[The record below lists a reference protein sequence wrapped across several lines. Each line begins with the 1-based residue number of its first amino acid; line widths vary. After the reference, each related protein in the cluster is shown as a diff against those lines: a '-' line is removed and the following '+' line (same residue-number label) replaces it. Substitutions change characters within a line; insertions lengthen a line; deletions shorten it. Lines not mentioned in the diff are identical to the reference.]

1 MEFKI
6 NRVSKHNED
15 FLKTIHQHQGLI
27 HKICNIYRDNKEDK
41 EDLFQ
46 EITYQL
52 WRSYPSFKGHSK
64 ITTWMY
70 KIALNTAMASFRKI
84 KAPISNV
91 KELPDIQAEINQEDI
106 RKEKLFWAIRQLDDA
121 EKAIISLYLDDYDI
135 AEIATI
141 TGITKNNVSVRLNR
155 IKNKIKTL
163 INI

>member
-1 MEFKI
+1 MSI
-6 NRVSKHNED
+6 QNED
-15 FLKTIHQHQGLI
+15 FLKTIHKHQGLI
-27 HKICNIYRDNKEDK
+27 HKVCNIYRDNREDK

-52 WRSYPSFKGHSK
+52 WKSYPKFEGKSK

-70 KIALNTAMASFRKI
+70 KIALNTAMASFRKT
-84 KAPISNV
+84 KVPISHV
-91 KELPDIQAEINQEDI
+91 KELPDIQSEIKQDDV
-106 RKEKLFWAIRQLDDA
+106 RKEKLFWAVRQLDDA
-121 EKAIISLYLDDYDI
+121 EKAIISLYLDDYDLT
-135 AEIATI
+135 EIADI

>member
-1 MEFKI
+1 M
-6 NRVSKHNED
+6 VLTQNED
-15 FLKTIHQHQGLI
+15 FLKTIHNHQGLI
-27 HKICNIYRDNKEDK
+27 HKVCNIYRDTKEDK

-52 WRSYPSFKGHSK
+52 WRSYPTFKGNSK

-84 KAPISNV
+84 KSPISNL

-106 RKEKLFWAIRQLDDA
+106 RTEKLFWAIRQLDAA
-121 EKAIISLYLDDYDI
+121 EKAIISLYLDDFHITDI
-135 AEIATI
+135 AAI
-141 TGITKNNVSVRLNR
+141 TGITKNHVSVRLNR

-163 INI
+163 INN

>member
-6 NRVSKHNED
+6 NRVSTHNED
-15 FLKTIHQHQGLI
+15 FLKTIHKHQGLI

-52 WRSYPSFKGHSK
+52 WRSYPSFKGNSK

-70 KIALNTAMASFRKI
+70 EIALNTAMASFRKM
-84 KAPISNV
+84 KLPISNV
-91 KELPDIQAEINQEDI
+91 KELPDIQAEINQEDT
-106 RKEKLFWAIRQLDDA
+106 RTEKLFWAIRQLDAA
-121 EKAIISLYLDDYDI
+121 EKAIISLYLDDFDI
-135 AEIATI
+135 TEIATI
-141 TGITKNNVSVRLNR
+141 TGITKNHVSVRLNR

-163 INI
+163 INV

>member
-1 MEFKI
+1 LEFKI
-6 NRVSKHNED
+6 NRVSTQNED

-52 WRSYPSFKGHSK
+52 WKSYPKFEGKSK

-70 KIALNTAMASFRKI
+70 KIALNTAMASFRKA
-84 KAPISNV
+84 KLPIFNIE
-91 KELPDIQAEINQEDI
+91 ELPDSPVEINQEDD

-121 EKAIISLYLDDYDI
+121 EKAIISLYLDDFDTT
-135 AEIATI
+135 EIATI
-141 TGITKNNVSVRLNR
+141 TGITKNHVSVRLNR
-155 IKNKIKTL
+155 IKSKIKTL